1 MAAIKQILICCLL
14 MFIFGNKSRF
24 VYGVQCEFCRKDFK
38 VLSKQFWRCK
48 NRLQQNQHTVTE
60 WINVSNNIIEMPNL
74 SIANFKVGLSPSKN
88 ILFYFFN
95 ESSLK
100 MMKNAFYF
108 ILKALFVL
116 KIFKFLSW
124 HLGHVEKT
132 AYIIKKIKLISKFLT
147 SEPGQQTITM
157 YILPNI
163 SRSKGKHTLK
173 FGQLIEYNNKNVFLQ
188 KLCRKWGRETSSTPL
203 FGFWKSFIWD
213 KSKWSAA

>member
-14 MFIFGNKSRF
+14 VFIFGSKSRF
-24 VYGVQCEFCRKDFK
+24 VYWVECEFCRKDFK
-38 VLSKQFWRCK
+38 VLSKQLWRCK
-48 NRLQQNQHTVTE
+48 NRLQQNQPTVTE
-60 WINVSNNIIEMPNL
+60 LINVSNNIIETPNL

-124 HLGHVEKT
+124 
-132 AYIIKKIKLISKFLT
+132 
-147 SEPGQQTITM
+147 
-157 YILPNI
+157 
-163 SRSKGKHTLK
+163 
-173 FGQLIEYNNKNVFLQ
+173 
-188 KLCRKWGRETSSTPL
+188 L
-203 FGFWKSFIWD
+203 FGHEGKKPWLER
-213 KSKWSAA
+213 